1 MELTPKRKTKKPAA
15 QEPQQQWRLRA
26 PVSKA
31 DKDAIRAFQR
41 AMTSRDWI
49 AKQLQESHLKVKEA
63 FEALQKRGQIE
74 PVVPVTSTAGPVE
87 EIAADTTGT
96 SI

>member
-41 AMTSRDWI
+41 AVNSAEWM
-49 AKQLQESHLKVKEA
+49 AKQLHEARKKVQHD
-63 FEALQKRGQIE
+63 FEVLQKRGQIE
-74 PVVPVTSTAGPVE
+74 AVVPVTSTAGPVE